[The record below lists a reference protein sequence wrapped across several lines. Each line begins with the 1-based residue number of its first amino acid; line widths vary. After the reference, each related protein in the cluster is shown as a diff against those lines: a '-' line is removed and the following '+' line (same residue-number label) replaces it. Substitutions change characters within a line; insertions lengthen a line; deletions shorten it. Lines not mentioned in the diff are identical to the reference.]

1 MRTWLLLVALVAACR
16 AADPDPDVPGAKFN
30 KAELEAILKKEHSDR
45 VSNIYDS
52 ENDIQCAAQ
61 PMPRWHL
68 SSGRARLSCVRC
80 WQVHMGRGEPGAL
93 PRRGRDVLKDGAIG
107 RRRSLFCGVY
117 APVRLCAAL

>member
-52 ENDIQCAAQ
+52 ENDIQYT
-61 PMPRWHL
+61 WD
-68 SSGRARLSCVRC
+68 VEN
-80 WQVHMGRGEPGAL
+80 QVLCPG
-93 PRRGRDVLKDGAIG
+93 VDGTC
-107 RRRSLFCGVY
+107 SKTEL
-117 APVRLCAAL
+117 